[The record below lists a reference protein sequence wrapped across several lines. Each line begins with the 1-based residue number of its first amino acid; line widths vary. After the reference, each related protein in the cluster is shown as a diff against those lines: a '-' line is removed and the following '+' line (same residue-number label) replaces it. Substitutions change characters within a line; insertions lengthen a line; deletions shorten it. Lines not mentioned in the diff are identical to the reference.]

1 VIDLLPLALLAT
13 LVFFVFRKRERL
25 RRVVLLGQHLMQ
37 FQIEKLME
45 TVADGYLRALGES
58 DPTRREQIWR
68 YLDANETQLCEQF
81 ERFVADFA
89 KRGEVETRVSK
100 LPIGIPM
107 ATQMFP
113 QATFDLRKALAIHA
127 HGLTQAATNALQR
140 TPRDKAFTMSAEL
153 FLMQHTCHWFCN
165 SRAVADARLLARH
178 KTSHAQVLAAVGA
191 DTRQAYLALTGIG

>member
-1 VIDLLPLALLAT
+1 MIDLLPLALLAT

-45 TVADGYLRALGES
+45 TVADGYLRALGEP

-127 HGLTQAATNALQR
+127 HGLTQAASNALQR

-191 DTRQAYLALTGIG
+191 DTRRAYLALTGIG